1 MKKNYQ
7 VFQIYKV
14 HDMLSF
20 SNKYNHNTRKHI
32 YDKDGKV
39 LNPESELL
47 EFYHP
52 ENNVYNKYEFLD
64 DDSLSKAWKL
74 SIKGRDIKRKVQK
87 NASPGFE
94 FVISASED
102 WNKDWKTNP
111 QSKELWEDYFEKATK
126 WMEEK
131 YGADIILNKAQHWDE
146 TTPHMHFLVTAIV
159 PLSEKE
165 LKNPKNAGHKW
176 KFSSSEF
183 LGGRDGMR
191 KLHTEFWDE
200 IGKSFGLERGEE
212 NSRAKHSDLK
222 KYKKAMEEELKHQEF
237 LSEKLERQIKW
248 YDERESQLI
257 NLNEKQVDLL
267 HREASRRFNEE
278 IKHPWK
284 SEDDVPT
291 SLPSVSEN
299 ESAEQYRLRIEPK
312 AMAFFDKC
320 RNLISKNKKMN
331 RVLNNSFSTNLSGLG
346 NRSATWHFKG
356 GLVSAFKNICN
367 KLMEVTGISPTAFG
381 GVQIA
386 HDLSKDW
393 YEEDDLREWEGNV
406 VNDYEYER

>member
-20 SNKYNHNTRKHI
+20 TNKYNHNTRKHI
-32 YDKDGKV
+32 YNKDGKV

-52 ENNVYNKYEFLD
+52 ENNVHNKYEFLD

-111 QSKELWEDYFEKATK
+111 KSKELWENYFENATK

-131 YGADIILNKAQHWDE
+131 YGADIILNKTQHWDE

-165 LKNPKNAGHKW
+165 LKNPKNEGRKW

-200 IGKSFGLERGEE
+200 VGKNFGLDRGEV

-222 KYKKAMEEELKHQEF
+222 KYKKAMEEELDRQKCR
-237 LSEKLERQIKW
+237 SEKLERQIKW
-248 YDERESQLI
+248 YDERENQLI
-257 NLNEKQVDLL
+257 SLNEKQVDLF

-278 IKHPWK
+278 IKRPWNT
-284 SEDDVPT
+284 EDDVPKT
-291 SLPSVSEN
+291 LPATAEN
-299 ESAEQYRLRIEPK
+299 ESAEQYRSRIEPK

-320 RNLISKNKKMN
+320 RNLISKNRKMK
-331 RVLNNSFSTNLSGLG
+331 RVLTQSFSTKIRISG
-346 NRSATWHFKG
+346 NRSDTCRFKF
-356 GLVSAFKNICN
+356 GLVDAFK
-367 KLMEVTGISPTAFG
+367 KLCDRLCYISGISPKELGATPIVESDFT
-381 GVQIA
+381 
-386 HDLSKDW
+386 KDW
-393 YEEDDLREWEGNV
+393 FEDDLREWESPS
-406 VNDYEYER
+406 DEWEYER